1 MKIPSNIYDCPV
13 IVQAWFKNKFRDK
26 IPGKQAFFL
35 RLKDAHDFIIE
46 NSTISLGADNQYDFV
61 AEVLGITQQDVDN
74 YEQIV
79 NRFLYDEEILR
90 KYCADNEIS
99 RPCGVAV
106 YFLADGE
113 SIGRAVGLT
122 YLPDLKKF
130 VNNKKIL

>member
-1 MKIPSNIYDCPV
+1 MKLPSNIYNSPV
-13 IVQAWFKNKFRDK
+13 IIQAWFKNTFRDK
-26 IPGKQAFFL
+26 IPSKQAFFQ

-61 AEVLGITQQDVDN
+61 AEVLGITQQDVDK
-74 YEQIV
+74 YEQAAG
-79 NRFLYDEEILR
+79 RFLYNGEILR
-90 KYCADNEIS
+90 KYCTDNEIL

-130 VNNKKIL
+130 ANNKKIL